1 VSAGP
6 GSGVVLVNTTGF
18 AVVAAGAVFGAWGRW
33 LLGIWLNTPGR
44 VLPWGTLAANLIG
57 GLLIGAVVAWLARH
71 PQLDP
76 AWRLFLVTGLLGALT
91 TFSSFSIESLG
102 MMQRGQFMLALVHT
116 LLHVVGSLAAAAVAF
131 AFVSRL

>member
-1 VSAGP
+1 MSAGLA
-6 GSGVVLVNTTGF
+6 SGATVVNAAGF
-18 AVVAAGAVFGAWGRW
+18 AAVAAGAVLGAWSRW
-33 LLGIWLNTPGR
+33 LLGIWLNSPGR
-44 VLPWGTLAANLIG
+44 LLPWGTLAANLAG

-102 MMQRGQFMLALVHT
+102 MIQRGQWVLAVVHA
-116 LLHVVGSLAAAAVAF
+116 LLHVVGSLTAAAIGYALVT
-131 AFVSRL
+131 RL